1 MDNNL
6 SNNLLIKEGK
16 NTPKVVG
23 NTNLSELIFKGNSY
37 PENVLQFYTPIFNW
51 IEELKNEKN
60 EITVDCQFYYIASSS
75 VIAFL
80 KLLQKVESTFEK
92 ENIKFIWK
100 YEEGDDDIKK
110 IGQDYSTILNT
121 PIEIIEVEES

>member
-1 MDNNL
+1 MNL
-6 SNNLLIKEGK
+6 SDNLFIKEGK
-16 NTPKVVG
+16 NTPKVSG
-23 NTNLSELIFKGNSY
+23 NRNINELIFKGNSY
-37 PENVLQFYTPIFNW
+37 PENVLQFYTPILNW
-51 IEELKNEKN
+51 IEELKKDND
-60 EITVDCQFYYIASSS
+60 EIIIDCQFYYIASSS

-80 KLLQKVESTFEK
+80 KLLQKVESLYKK

-110 IGQDYSTILNT
+110 IGQDYSTILDT

>member
-1 MDNNL
+1 MNL
-6 SNNLLIKEGK
+6 SDNLFIKEGK
-16 NTPKVVG
+16 NTPKVSG
-23 NTNLSELIFKGNSY
+23 NRNINELIFKGNSY
-37 PENVLQFYTPIFNW
+37 PENVLQFYTPILNW
-51 IEELKNEKN
+51 IEELKKDND
-60 EITVDCQFYYIASSS
+60 EITIDCQFYYIASSS

-80 KLLQKVESTFEK
+80 KLLQKVESLYKK

-110 IGQDYSTILNT
+110 IGQDYSTILDT

>member
-1 MDNNL
+1 M

-51 IEELKNEKN
+51 IEELKNEKD

>member
-1 MDNNL
+1 M

>member
-1 MDNNL
+1 M

-51 IEELKNEKN
+51 IEELKNEKD

-80 KLLQKVESTFEK
+80 KLLQKVESTFEE

>member
-1 MDNNL
+1 M

-51 IEELKNEKN
+51 IEELKNEKD

-80 KLLQKVESTFEK
+80 KLLQKVESTFDE

-121 PIEIIEVEES
+121 PI

>member
-1 MDNNL
+1 L
-6 SNNLLIKEGK
+6 SNNLFIKEGK

-23 NTNLSELIFKGNSY
+23 NVNLNELIFKGNSY

-60 EITVDCQFYYIASSS
+60 EIKVDCQFYYIASSS

>member
-1 MDNNL
+1 M

-16 NTPKVVG
+16 NTPKVIG

-51 IEELKNEKN
+51 IEELKNEKD

-121 PIEIIEVEES
+121 PIEIIEIEES

>member
-1 MDNNL
+1 M
-6 SNNLLIKEGK
+6 SNNLFIKEGK

-23 NTNLSELIFKGNSY
+23 NVNLNELIFKGNSY

-51 IEELKNEKN
+51 IEELKNEKT
-60 EITVDCQFYYIASSS
+60 EIKVDCQFYYIASSS

>member
-1 MDNNL
+1 MNTNL
-6 SNNLLIKEGK
+6 HIKEGK
-16 NTPKVVG
+16 NTPQVIG
-23 NTNLSELIFKGNSY
+23 NANLCELIFKGNSY

-51 IEELKNEKN
+51 IEKLKQEKE

-92 ENIKFIWK
+92 ENIKFVWK

-121 PIEIIEVEES
+121 PIQIIEVEES